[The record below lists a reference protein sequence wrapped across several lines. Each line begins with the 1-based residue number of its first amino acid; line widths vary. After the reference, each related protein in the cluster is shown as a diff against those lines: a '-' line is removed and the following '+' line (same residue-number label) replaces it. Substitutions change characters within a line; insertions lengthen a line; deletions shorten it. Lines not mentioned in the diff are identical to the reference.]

1 MELTSNNNCNSIY
14 GTYTRSCKYGI
25 LIEYVRL
32 QETRGAS
39 SCNLVPIFLTIT
51 LEVHPLPLHP
61 PTHHMHT
68 RQI

>member
-32 QETRGAS
+32 QETFWSEQGLACYAAACQAVSIMSISRDAQEG
-39 SCNLVPIFLTIT
+39 VP
-51 LEVHPLPLHP
+51 
-61 PTHHMHT
+61 
-68 RQI
+68 